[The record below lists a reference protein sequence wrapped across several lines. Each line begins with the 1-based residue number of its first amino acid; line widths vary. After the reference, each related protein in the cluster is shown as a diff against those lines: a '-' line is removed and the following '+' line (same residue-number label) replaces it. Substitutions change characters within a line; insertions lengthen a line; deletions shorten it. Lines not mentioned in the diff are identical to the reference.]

1 MHAHA
6 RTYVRTYVCI
16 YTHTYIYTHMF
27 DRFPLVSYHNTH
39 IPVIAIAIVDYDV

>member
-1 MHAHA
+1 MHV
-6 RTYVRTYVCI
+6 RTYVRTYVD
-16 YTHTYIYTHMF
+16 THTHIYTHMF